1 MKVKNNSV
9 SRRNTDSSLEKQL
22 DRCCDQMMMLHCRAL
37 QMRSRYKK
45 ARKLGQTSS
54 ATSFK
59 LQMEVFMR
67 MYNLY
72 HRSASR
78 RAMLMEQLA
87 FV

>member
-9 SRRNTDSSLEKQL
+9 SRRNIDSSLEKQL
-22 DRCCDQMMMLHCRAL
+22 SRCCDQMMMLHSRAL
-37 QMRSRYKK
+37 QMKSRYKK
-45 ARKLGQTSS
+45 ARRLGQTSS